1 VAKNHGIYETNPTA
15 LITFPNTLY
24 LFQPKNMLSSDRET
38 YAALA
43 ALTAAAES
51 GSRPIVFW
59 IGAGASAWAGYP
71 LWKELASKM
80 HTRFSRETAH
90 YDCSEATIELT
101 EDRFSDLFERMCL
114 SDQSLYFKMLVQAF
128 TPLPTKPVYSRMVRA
143 LQLIEPLHI
152 LTTNVDEVLEH
163 QFTDAITV
171 QSSDI
176 ERISTLL
183 QDRRSFICKLHGSSS
198 AVETMVFAK
207 TDYERLKKHDAY
219 LIALRELFSTATV
232 IFLGYSLR
240 DDYLIQLL
248 LESDAQ
254 KPLFGTGPHFLV
266 TANDSPHIPPVVRRI
281 RYDAEFADHRDALQV
296 LEAAIHARVAARD
309 KAALPHSAP
318 TELTKTPKSIYYI
331 ADLLPFGAIQTS
343 QTMTLKSSSGD
354 GVQMIVG
361 DGYIQGEVSIEN
373 YSALHDLMVG
383 LICFDTVCF
392 AVDRLS
398 TVHNL
403 LGADAFW
410 ELLRLQ
416 AIRVVNVPEQSSVIF
431 ENEYSVIGS
440 LGNFALGSAASDLE
454 AFSKIGID
462 ELIRKHLVPVP
473 GKEKEAEES
482 FKFLAENIFDIS
494 TAGASTGLA
503 DKTKGALI
511 HPSIRQLLGLSGG
524 TPHDTVPRW
533 LVFPILRLARVMA
546 TGVVCQAIGASAA
559 RMIWGSER
567 LATAAFSA
575 AAGKNWADD
584 AASYVLTGRYNS
596 DIGAIVANNPALLHR
611 LMEFRMSQ
619 QGEAFRREIA
629 DMLQTDAGAQVA
641 AAVNSGLREAFPPSV
656 LEQARNQFSGLF
668 VPTDRRQGLIPA
680 YWGNLQ
686 NGDARIAA
694 WRKRSRRMLDEEC
707 IKRKLGPYSLCPCGS
722 GQQLKFC
729 CLAALN

>member
-1 VAKNHGIYETNPTA
+1 
-15 LITFPNTLY
+15 
-24 LFQPKNMLSSDRET
+24 MLSSDRET

-43 ALTAAAES
+43 ALTAIAES
-51 GSRPIVFW
+51 GARPIVFW

-71 LWKELASKM
+71 LWQELASQM
-80 HTRFSRETAH
+80 HTRFSREATN
-90 YDCSEATIELT
+90 YDRSEATIELT
-101 EDRFSDLFERMCL
+101 EDRFSDLFERMRL
-114 SDQSLYFKMLVQAF
+114 SDRPLYFKMLVQTF
-128 TPLPTKPVYSRMVRA
+128 TPLPTKPIYSRMVRA
-143 LQLIEPLHI
+143 LQLNEPLHI

-163 QFTDAITV
+163 QLTDAITV
-171 QSSDI
+171 QNSDI

-183 QDRRSFICKLHGSSS
+183 QDRRSFICKLHGTSS
-198 AVETMVFAK
+198 AVETMVFTK
-207 TDYERLKKHDAY
+207 TDYERLIKHDAY
-219 LIALRELFSTATV
+219 LVALRELFSKATV

-248 LESDAQ
+248 LESDTQ

-281 RYDAEFADHRDALQV
+281 RYDAGFADHRDALQV
-296 LEAAIHARVAARD
+296 LEAAAHAHVSARD
-309 KAALPHSAP
+309 KAAVPHSAP
-318 TELTKTPKSIYYI
+318 AELTRTPKSVYYI
-331 ADLLPFGAIQTS
+331 ADLLPFGNVQTS
-343 QTMTLKSSSGD
+343 QTMTIERLNGD
-354 GVQMIVG
+354 AYQMVVG
-361 DGYIQGEVSIEN
+361 EGYIQGEVSIEN

-398 TVHNL
+398 TVHDL

-410 ELLRLQ
+410 EFLRLH
-416 AIRVVNVPEQSSVIF
+416 AIRVVNVPVQSSVIF
-431 ENEYSVIGS
+431 ENEHSVIGS
-440 LGNFALGSAASDLE
+440 LGDFSLGSATSDLE
-454 AFSKIGID
+454 AFSKVGND
-462 ELIRKHLVPVP
+462 ELIRKHLVPVSD
-473 GKEKEAEES
+473 KEKEAEES
-482 FKFLAENIFDIS
+482 FKFLAANIFDVS
-494 TAGASTGLA
+494 TPQVTIGLA
-503 DKTKGALI
+503 DKTRGALM
-511 HPSIRQLLGLSGG
+511 HPSIRQLLGISGG
-524 TPHDTVPRW
+524 TPHGTVPKW
-533 LVFPILRLARVMA
+533 LTFPILRLARVMA
-546 TGVVCQAIGASAA
+546 TGVVCQAIEASAT

-668 VPTDRRQGLIPA
+668 VPTDHRQELIPA

-686 NGDARIAA
+686 NGDTRIAA

-707 IKRKLGPYSLCPCGS
+707 IKRRLGPYSLCPCGS
-722 GQQLKFC
+722 GEQLKFC
-729 CLAALN
+729 CLAALT